1 MVAGMLLLPLVLAQ
15 VNLLP
20 ADAGVQLLKVDAP
33 ARLSFESDQALAVL
47 DGQAVLADHACL
59 DAKSAGVVLVLPA
72 RAPKRPSTDCK
83 GTALAPEGE
92 YAVGTIGKA
101 KFLGHAPFAYAGEL
115 SLDANAEVKPHQHD
129 GSDELVVIQS
139 GAGTFTL
146 AGQARKVAKGDAVYI
161 PKGTAHGFVAGPQPV
176 KVIQFYTPA
185 GPEERFRAP
194 KK

>member
-1 MVAGMLLLPLVLAQ
+1 MVASMLLLPLVLAQ

-33 ARLSFESDQALAVL
+33 ARLTFDSDQALAVL

-59 DAKSAGVVLVLPA
+59 DAKSPGVVLVLPG
-72 RAPKRPSTDCK
+72 REPKRPGTDCTGK
-83 GTALAPEGE
+83 VLTPEGE
-92 YAVGTIGKA
+92 YAVGTLGTA
-101 KFLGHAPFAYAGEL
+101 KFLGHAPFAYAGAL

-146 AGQARKVAKGDAVYI
+146 AGVARKVSKGDAVHV
-161 PKGTAHGFVAGPQPV
+161 PKGTLHGFLAGPQPV
-176 KVIQFYTPA
+176 KVIQFYTPP
-185 GPEERFRAP
+185 GPEERFRAA